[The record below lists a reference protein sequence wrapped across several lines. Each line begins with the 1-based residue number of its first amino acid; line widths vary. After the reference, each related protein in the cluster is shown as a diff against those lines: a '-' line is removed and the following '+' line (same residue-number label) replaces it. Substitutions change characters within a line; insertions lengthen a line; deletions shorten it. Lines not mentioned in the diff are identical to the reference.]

1 MKTMNENKPDLVI
14 HGSVNAS
21 GGVYNKVDVQGFGKI
36 KGDVECETLHCA
48 GHLSITGN
56 VRGASAKVEGN
67 ASISGKAELDTIEV
81 YGQLDVNGDLA
92 FTRLKVD
99 GNTKIHGSMTG
110 EEVKV
115 RGMLKTTGDCEAE
128 VFSAKGAFTVGGLLN
143 AGRIE
148 VHLHGGCEAKE
159 MGGEYIEVRKA
170 GSSTLNKLL
179 KHIFNSAL
187 ALSVDSV
194 EGDEIYLEYT
204 RAKVVRGKNVEIGPG
219 CEIDLVESSEDF
231 RLDPGSLV
239 KQHVKR

>member
-1 MKTMNENKPDLVI
+1 MSENKPDLVI

-21 GGVYNKVDVQGFGKI
+21 GGTYNKVDVQGFGKI
-36 KGDVECETLHCA
+36 KGDVDCETLHCA
-48 GHLSITGN
+48 GHLGIAGN

-67 ASISGKAELDTIEV
+67 SSISGNAELETIEV
-81 YGQLDVNGDLA
+81 YGQLDVDGDLS
-92 FTRLKVD
+92 FTKMRVD
-99 GNTKIHGSMTG
+99 GNTKVRGSLTG

-148 VHLHGGCEAKE
+148 VYLHAGCEAKE
-159 MGGEYIEVRKA
+159 MGGEYIEVRKG

-179 KHIFNSAL
+179 KHIFNNAFI
-187 ALSVDSV
+187 LSVDTI
-194 EGDEIYLEYT
+194 EGDDIYLEYT
-204 RAKVVRGKNVEIGPG
+204 HAKVVRGKNVEIGPG
-219 CEIDLVESSEDF
+219 CEIELVESSEEF
-231 RLDPGSLV
+231 RLDPDSQV